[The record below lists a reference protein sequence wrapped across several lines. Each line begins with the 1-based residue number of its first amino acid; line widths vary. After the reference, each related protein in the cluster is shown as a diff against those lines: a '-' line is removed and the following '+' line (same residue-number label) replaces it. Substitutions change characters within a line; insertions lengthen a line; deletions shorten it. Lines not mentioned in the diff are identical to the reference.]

1 MTCNLTGG
9 RIYKGSIAEI
19 TVPMFPRCYT
29 GETEDLVANF
39 YTTPGGTSIEFSVS
53 AGTIELDG
61 VNGTVVFQVPQ
72 LGVLDDGQLRYN
84 TACGED
90 YNRDWE
96 TRWFVTT
103 PNDFQPVEYI
113 TSANVE
119 TVVESLM
126 DDYLTVS
133 AASDTYA
140 TKQMLTAATSGLT
153 TSAQV
158 QSIVTAAT
166 TGFTT
171 TAQVESIV
179 TAATTG
185 FTTTAQVQ
193 SMVTAATSGLVTSA
207 QMETTLNDYA
217 KLEDIPSL
225 DGYATEQ
232 YVGNAITGATQNMVT
247 SSTIANIWVGTE
259 AQYNAIPTK
268 DNRTLYIIK

>member
-103 PNDFQPVEYI
+103 PKDFQPVEYI

-133 AASDTYA
+133 AASQTY
-140 TKQMLTAATSGLT
+140 T
-153 TSAQV
+153 
-158 QSIVTAAT
+158 T
-166 TGFTT
+166 TG
-171 TAQVESIV
+171 
-179 TAATTG
+179 
-185 FTTTAQVQ
+185 QVQ

-247 SSTIANIWVGTE
+247 SSTITNIWVGTE